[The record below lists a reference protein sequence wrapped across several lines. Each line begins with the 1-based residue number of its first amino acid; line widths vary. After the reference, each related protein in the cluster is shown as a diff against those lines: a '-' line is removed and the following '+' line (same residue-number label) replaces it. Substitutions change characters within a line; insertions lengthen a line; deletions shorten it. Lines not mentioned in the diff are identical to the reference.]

1 MSIKP
6 IFSILLLLL
15 LALSCKKE
23 AQQGAKGASGID
35 PGMMDK
41 NADPRQDFYR
51 FANGGW
57 LDKTEIPSDR
67 GSWGAFDELAKLTNE
82 KVQTVL
88 VNAQPEDYPQG
99 SDQAKALLFFQVAM
113 DTNRTNELGL
123 KPLQAEM
130 DKIAAIKDMAG
141 LQQYLIESAPLGTG
155 AFFSFSAFPD
165 LNNSAVNAGVIGA
178 ANLGLPNKDY
188 YVGTDEETLRI
199 QGEYQ
204 KHISRIFS
212 LCGDEASAADDK
224 AKRLFALE
232 QSLAEPMYNKIQSR
246 NPLLFNNPR
255 SVADLSGML
264 PSFDWTGF
272 FQKWKLQDLDSVI
285 VFQPAYISSL
295 EKRFKEA
302 ALEDLKT
309 YTQWCLINDMS
320 PYLSRDFEQ
329 AHFDFYDKVL
339 GGVEQMPPRQERIV
353 EVCNEV
359 IGEALGKLYVD
370 AYFPPEAKAVAVELV
385 NDLKGAYAERIKK
398 LAWMSDSTK
407 VKAMEKLEKLQ
418 VKIAYP
424 DKWKDYGTLNIQGYD
439 AGGSFAGNMIQ
450 VAHWNWAE
458 NLAKVGKAVD
468 RDEWFLAPQV
478 VNAYYNPLYNEI
490 VFPAAILQPPYYNY
504 LADAAVNFGGIGGV
518 IGHEI
523 SHGFDDQGSR
533 FDAKGNLVNWWTEED
548 RQRFEA
554 QTTLLAQQYSAYEPI
569 PGVFVNGEFTLGE
582 NIGDLGGVNVA
593 LDGLQRH
600 LAKHGDPG
608 NLDGFTQMQRFF
620 IAWASIWRGKY
631 TDDAMK
637 TQINTNVH
645 APDRY
650 RAIGPLV
657 NVPAFY
663 EAFGIQPGDPLYK
676 EDSLRVVIW

>member
-6 IFSILLLLL
+6 IFPILCLLL
-15 LALSCKKE
+15 LAVSCKKE
-23 AQQGAKGASGID
+23 AAQEAVKTPGID
-35 PGMMDK
+35 LSMMDQ

-57 LDKTEIPSDR
+57 LDKTAIPSDR
-67 GSWGAFDELAKLTNE
+67 GSWGAFDELAKQTNE
-82 KVQTVL
+82 KVQAVL
-88 VNAQPEDYPQG
+88 IDAKPEDYKEG

-113 DTNRTNELGL
+113 DTNRINDLGV

-130 DKIAAIKDMAG
+130 DKIDAINDLAG
-141 LQQYLIESAPLGTG
+141 LQQYLTASADLGTG

-188 YVGTDEETLRI
+188 YVGTDDETLRI

-204 KHISRIFS
+204 KHISRVFS
-212 LCGDEASAADDK
+212 LCGDDTATAEAK

-232 QSLAEPMYNKIQSR
+232 QRLAEPMYNKIQNR

-264 PSFDWTGF
+264 PSFDWKGF
-272 FQKWKLQDLDSVI
+272 FQQWKLQDLDSVL
-285 VFQPAYISSL
+285 VFQPAFLSSL
-295 EKRFKEA
+295 EKRFKEESI
-302 ALEDLKT
+302 EDLKT
-309 YTQWCLINDMS
+309 YTKWCLVNDLL
-320 PYLSRDFEQ
+320 PYLSSDFEQ
-329 AHFDFYDKVL
+329 AHFDFYNKVL
-339 GGVEQMPPRQERIV
+339 GGVEQMPPRQERVV

-398 LAWMSDSTK
+398 LEWMSDSTK
-407 VKAMEKLEKLQ
+407 TKALEKLEKLR

-424 DKWKDYGTLNIQGYD
+424 DKWKDYGQLSVKSFED
-439 AGGSFAGNMIQ
+439 GGSFVGNMLQ
-450 VAHWNWAE
+450 VSRWNWAE

-504 LADAAVNFGGIGGV
+504 QVDAAVNFGGIGGV

-554 QTTLLAQQYSAYEPI
+554 QTTRLAQQYSAYEPI

-608 NLDGFTQMQRFF
+608 AIDGFNQMQRFF
-620 IAWASIWRGKY
+620 ISWASIWRGKY

-645 APDRY
+645 APDMY

-663 EAFGIQPGDPLYK
+663 EAFGIQTGDPLYK
-676 EDSLRVVIW
+676 ADSSRVVIW